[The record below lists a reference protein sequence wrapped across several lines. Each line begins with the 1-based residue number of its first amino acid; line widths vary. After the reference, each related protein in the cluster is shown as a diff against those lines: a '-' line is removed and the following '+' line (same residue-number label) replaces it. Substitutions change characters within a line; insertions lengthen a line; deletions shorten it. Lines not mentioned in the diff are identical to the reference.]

1 MQKKFSNNELD
12 MIMDV
17 ETVLSQLGSDIDD
30 IQPEDLVGY
39 LDEDSTEEEIEAQ
52 MEADDKLMSDDEDE
66 YDLEDLFSRDP
77 LDEEIGLPY

>member
-1 MQKKFSNNELD
+1 MQKKFSNKELD
-12 MIMDV
+12 MIMEV

>member
-1 MQKKFSNNELD
+1 MEKKFSNEELD
-12 MIMDV
+12 MIMEV
-17 ETVLSQLGSDIDD
+17 ETVLSQLGSDIDE

-39 LDEDSTEEEIEAQ
+39 LDENSTEEEIEAQ

-77 LDEEIGLPY
+77 LDEEIGLHY